1 MQSRGISSKVYNE
14 KKPVMSLVSTDW
26 LEKNFNDVKILDASW
41 HMPSTNRDA
50 YKEFLNEHIEN
61 SQFFDLEK
69 NSELNST
76 LPHMLPSEKKWQEII
91 SNYGISNQDK
101 IVIYDNSDV
110 ISSCRCWYMFVYFG
124 HDINKIFILDGGL
137 KKWKTDNK
145 KMTNNLALI
154 NKTSYKAKEI
164 KSFVLNKFQ
173 INENIKLNNF
183 QVIDARGE
191 KRFEGTEPEPRA
203 GLKSGSIKNSKNL
216 PFNECIN
223 KSDHTFKDRDE
234 LIKIF
239 EYAGIRNDTQHVF
252 TCGSGVTACI
262 IAMANKIIN
271 DKNPII
277 YDGSW
282 SEYGLK

>member
-1 MQSRGISSKVYNE
+1 MA
-14 KKPVMSLVSTDW
+14 LVSTSW
-26 LEKNFNDVKILDASW
+26 LEKNLKKVKILDASW
-41 HMPSTNRDA
+41 HMPSANRDPH
-50 YKEFLNEHIEN
+50 KEFLNEHIEN
-61 SQFFDLEK
+61 SQFFDLDK
-69 NSELNST
+69 NSELDST
-76 LPHMLPSEKKWQEII
+76 LPHMLPSKEKWQEII
-91 SNYGISNQDK
+91 SNYGINNQDK

-110 ISSCRCWYMFVYFG
+110 ISSCRCWFMFIFFG
-124 HDINKIFILDGGL
+124 HDISKICILDGGL
-137 KKWKTDNK
+137 KKWKIDNK
-145 KMTNNLALI
+145 KITNNLVL
-154 NKTSYKAKEI
+154 NSRTSYVAKEI
-164 KSFVLNKFQ
+164 KSLVSNKLQ
-173 INENIKLNNF
+173 IDENIELNNF
-183 QVIDARGE
+183 QVVDARGK
-191 KRFEGTEPEPRA
+191 KRFEGIEPEPRP

-239 EYAGIRNDTQHVF
+239 KYAGIINDTQQVF

-262 IAMANKIIN
+262 LAMANKIIN

>member
-1 MQSRGISSKVYNE
+1 
-14 KKPVMSLVSTDW
+14 MSLVNTDW
-26 LEKNFNDVKILDASW
+26 LEKNLNEVKILDASW
-41 HMPSTNRDA
+41 HMPSTKRDA
-50 YKEFLNEHIEN
+50 YKEFLSEHVKN
-61 SQFFDLEK
+61 SQFFDLDK

-76 LPHMLPSEKKWQEII
+76 LPHMLPSKKKWQEIV

-101 IVIYDNSDV
+101 IVIYDNSDI

-124 HDINKIFILDGGL
+124 HNINNIFVLDGGL
-137 KKWKTDNK
+137 KKWKIDNK
-145 KMTNNLALI
+145 QITKNL
-154 NKTSYKAKEI
+154 TSSSKAGYLAKEI
-164 KSFVLNKFQ
+164 KNLVLNKLQ
-173 INENIKLNNF
+173 IEENIKLNKF
-183 QVIDARGE
+183 QVVDARGR
-191 KRFEGTEPEPRA
+191 KRFEGTEPEPRL
-203 GLKSGSIKNSKNL
+203 GLKSGAIKNSKNL

-223 KSDHTFKDRDE
+223 KSDHTFKDREE

-239 EYAGIRNDTQHVF
+239 EDAGIETDKQQVF

-262 IAMANKIIN
+262 LAMANKIIN